1 MRRLLPGCRLT
12 GLAENSSCS
21 VYDRASARCDFDQ
34 VLGLAVD
41 FVLLT
46 SRWNFGGT
54 CNEDRNWWIV
64 CAPPRSDNAR
74 TALTS
79 ASSCESLSSLA
90 LPKTSITLAQ
100 VVPAGQ
106 LPTFCR
112 VTATL
117 TPSSDSDI
125 KIEIWLPIADW
136 NGKFE
141 PSATGAGREPSPT
154 TGWPRHCKRVT
165 RRHRPTRDTS
175 VEMPCSRSDIQK
187 RS

>member
-1 MRRLLPGCRLT
+1 M
-12 GLAENSSCS
+12 
-21 VYDRASARCDFDQ
+21 
-34 VLGLAVD
+34 D

-100 VVPAGQ
+100 VVPAGKFALPGTDPATPQFGQ

-141 PSATGAGREPSPT
+141 AVGNGGWAGTITYDWLASALQEGYATASTDTGHLGRNALFAI
-154 TGWPRHCKRVT
+154 RHPEKVVDFAYRGA
-165 RRHRPTRDTS
+165 
-175 VEMPCSRSDIQK
+175 RS
-187 RS
+187 